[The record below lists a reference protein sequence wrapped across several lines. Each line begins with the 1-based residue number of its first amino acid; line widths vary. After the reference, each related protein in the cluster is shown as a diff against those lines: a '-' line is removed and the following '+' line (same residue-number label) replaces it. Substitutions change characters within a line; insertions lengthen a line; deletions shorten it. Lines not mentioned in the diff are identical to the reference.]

1 MNSALVTGAGYAATK
16 MPDGVLVVHRVPIF
30 VECSRG
36 KTDFDEK
43 WIFAAVAKAKLGEAE
58 NYLPP
63 LHIRHHEAETDVRAA
78 GFFRVLGAERI
89 TFQGKLRLAIMA
101 DLHITDPVTQAEV
114 MAKRLPYRSVEI
126 FNVDQPAINGLALLD
141 HEAPFLELPMLM
153 VGQVAENGACVTP
166 GTFEFDGSPTVAASF
181 KRGNAMHL
189 LFRETTNMAEET
201 KDDEKPKG
209 EKMEGDSAAIDV
221 SAICKAIKSGSISVA
236 DMDAI
241 MAAIKE
247 QEGSKA
253 EEPKTEATAPAPGAA
268 MKQGANGDLAIQ
280 MARLQGELEAEK
292 AKSAEFRAAA
302 TRKEDV
308 AAALERL
315 RDRPLGA
322 DLESKLVA
330 FHKEWGQKA
339 FFAYVEAYGTSAAP
353 LPKSDADRAA
363 ANLKQAKVSP
373 ALLKY
378 RDEGPESLAKAE
390 QFSAQWKS
398 LKARGVTRVSEERFI
413 QINMA
418 DNPFAQQED

>member
-1 MNSALVTGAGYAATK
+1 MNSALVTGAGYRATK

-30 VECSRG
+30 VECTRG

-89 TFQGKLRLAIMA
+89 TFKGKLRLAIMA
-101 DLHITDPVTQAEV
+101 DLHITDPLTQAEV

-126 FNVDQPAINGLALLD
+126 FNVEQPAINGLALLD

-153 VGQVAENGACVTP
+153 VGQVAENESQVP
-166 GTFEFDGSPTVAASF
+166 GGTLDVGGGSTIAASF

-201 KDDEKPKG
+201 EDKPKG
-209 EKMEGDSAAIDV
+209 DKMEGDSAAIDV
-221 SAICKAIKSGSISVA
+221 GAICKAIKSGSISVA

-292 AKSAEFRAAA
+292 AKSAEFRANA

-353 LPKSDADRAA
+353 LPKSDAERAA

-373 ALLKY
+373 ALMKY
-378 RDEGPESLAKAE
+378 RDEGPERLAMAE
-390 QFSAQWKS
+390 QFSAQWKA
-398 LKARGVTRVSEERFI
+398 LKARGSTLVSEERFL

-418 DNPFAQQED
+418 DNPFAQKEED

>member
-1 MNSALVTGAGYAATK
+1 MNSALVTGAGYRATK

-30 VECSRG
+30 VECTRG

-89 TFQGKLRLAIMA
+89 TFKGKLRLAIMA
-101 DLHITDPVTQAEV
+101 DLHITDPLTQAEV

-126 FNVDQPAINGLALLD
+126 FNVEQPAINGLALLD

-153 VGQVAENGACVTP
+153 VGQVAENESQVP
-166 GTFEFDGSPTVAASF
+166 GGTLDVGGGSTIAASF

-189 LFRETTNMAEET
+189 LFRETTNMADET
-201 KDDEKPKG
+201 EDKPKG

-373 ALLKY
+373 ALMKY
-378 RDEGPESLAKAE
+378 RDEGPERLAMAE
-390 QFSAQWKS
+390 QFSAQWRA
-398 LKARGVTRVSEERFI
+398 LKARGSTLVSEERFI

>member
-1 MNSALVTGAGYAATK
+1 MNSALVTGAGYRATK

-30 VECSRG
+30 VECTRG

-89 TFQGKLRLAIMA
+89 TFKGKLRLAIMA
-101 DLHITDPVTQAEV
+101 DLHITDPLTQAEV

-126 FNVDQPAINGLALLD
+126 FNVEQPAINGLALLD

-153 VGQVAENGACVTP
+153 VGQVAENESQVP
-166 GTFEFDGSPTVAASF
+166 GGTLDVGGGSTIAASF

-201 KDDEKPKG
+201 EDKPKG
-209 EKMEGDSAAIDV
+209 DKMEGDSAAIDV
-221 SAICKAIKSGSISVA
+221 GAICKAIKSGSISVA

-268 MKQGANGDLAIQ
+268 MKQEANGDLAIQ

-292 AKSAEFRAAA
+292 AKSAEFRANA

-353 LPKSDADRAA
+353 LPKSDAERAA

-373 ALLKY
+373 ALMKY
-378 RDEGPESLAKAE
+378 RDEGPERLAMAE
-390 QFSAQWKS
+390 QFSAQWKA
-398 LKARGVTRVSEERFI
+398 LKARGSTLVSEERFL

-418 DNPFAQQED
+418 DNPFAQKEED

>member
-1 MNSALVTGAGYAATK
+1 

-30 VECSRG
+30 VECTRG

-43 WIFAAVAKAKLGEAE
+43 WIFAAVAKAKLGETE

-89 TFQGKLRLAIMA
+89 TFKGKLRLAIMA
-101 DLHITDPVTQAEV
+101 DLHITDPLTQVEV
-114 MAKRLPYRSVEI
+114 MMKRLPYRSVEI

-153 VGQVAENGACVTP
+153 VGQVAENGTSVPP
-166 GTFEFDGSPTVAASF
+166 GTLVCDGSSTVAASF

-201 KDDEKPKG
+201 EDKPKG
-209 EKMEGDSAAIDV
+209 DKMEGDSAAIDV
-221 SAICKAIKSGSISVA
+221 GAICKAIKSGSISVS

-268 MKQGANGDLAIQ
+268 MKQDANGELTIM

-292 AKSAEFRAAA
+292 AKSAEFRATAV
-302 TRKEDV
+302 RKEDV
-308 AAALERL
+308 ANALERL

-322 DLESKLVA
+322 DLEGKLVA
-330 FHKEWGQKA
+330 FHKEHGQKA
-339 FFAYVEAYGTSAAP
+339 FFAYVEAYATSVAP
-353 LPKSDADRAA
+353 LPKSDAERAA
-363 ANLKQAKVSP
+363 ASLKPTKVSP
-373 ALLKY
+373 VLMKY
-378 RDEGPESLAKAE
+378 RDEGAESFAKAE
-390 QFSAQWKS
+390 QFSAQWKE
-398 LKARGVTRVSEERFI
+398 LKKRRATTVSEERFI
-413 QINMA
+413 EINMA
-418 DNPFAQQED
+418 ENPLTSGLREE

>member
-1 MNSALVTGAGYAATK
+1 

-30 VECSRG
+30 VECVRG

-43 WIFAAVAKAKLGEAE
+43 WIFAAVAKAKLGESE

-89 TFQGKLRLAIMA
+89 TFKGKIRLAIMA

-153 VGQVAENGACVTP
+153 VSQVAENGSPVPP
-166 GTFEFDGSPTVAASF
+166 GTFEVDGSHTVAASF
-181 KRGNAMHL
+181 TRGNAMHL
-189 LFRETTNMAEET
+189 LFRETNMA
-201 KDDEKPKG
+201 DEPKTEDKPKG
-209 EKMEGDSAAIDV
+209 EKMEGEGAAIDV
-221 SAICKAIKSGSISVA
+221 GAICKAIKSGSISVA

-247 QEGSKA
+247 QEGTKEGA
-253 EEPKTEATAPAPGAA
+253 EPAGEEAAAPAPGTA
-268 MKQGANGDLAIQ
+268 MKQEANGELSVQ
-280 MARLQGELEAEK
+280 MARLQGELDAEK

-302 TRKEDV
+302 VRKENV
-308 AAALERL
+308 AKALDRL

-322 DLESKLVA
+322 DLEKRLVA
-330 FHKEWGQKA
+330 FHAEHGEKA
-339 FFAYVEAYGTSAAP
+339 FFAYVEAYATSAAP
-353 LPKSDADRAA
+353 LPKSDAQGAA
-363 ANLKQAKVSP
+363 ANLKLESLSP
-373 ALLKY
+373 VLMKY
-378 RDEGPESLAKAE
+378 RDLGNGQLEKAMG
-390 QFSAQWKS
+390 FSDQWKE
-398 LKARGVTRVSEERFI
+398 LKRRRMTSVSEDRYVE
-413 QINMA
+413 INMA
-418 DNPFAQQED
+418 DNPLVSGLKED